1 MERDEFE
8 ETLKAMGV
16 NIGNDDMDEL
26 WVSMDADGNGS
37 VDWRVRSSFDCIINR
52 IRVQSYVYV

>member
-1 MERDEFE
+1 
-8 ETLKAMGV
+8 MGV

>member
-1 MERDEFE
+1 
-8 ETLKAMGV
+8 MGV

-52 IRVQSYVYV
+52 IRVQSYVKCTCSTKPSTLY